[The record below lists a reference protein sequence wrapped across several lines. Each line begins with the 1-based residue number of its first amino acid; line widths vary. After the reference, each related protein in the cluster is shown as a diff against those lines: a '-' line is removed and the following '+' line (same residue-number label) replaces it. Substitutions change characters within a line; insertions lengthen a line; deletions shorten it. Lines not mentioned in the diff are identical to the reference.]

1 MFKNVSKNVKVN
13 IFYLIFTLELKRN
26 TMAKK
31 NQNTTSDYIPFDTAL
46 VKGQKL
52 LKNDKTKTIGL
63 YIIVSINLG
72 IRVSDTLLLTFE
84 QLRGDEIEINEKKT
98 GKRRVMAIN
107 DNIKEALTMFDESY
121 KGLAF
126 KSQKNT
132 VYSTQ
137 QINRKLKG
145 IFAKEISKGLQIS
158 SHSLRKSFGRQVYNM
173 NNQSEN
179 ALLKL
184 SELFNHTS
192 PSITRKYLGLR
203 QEELNDI
210 YLSL

>member
-1 MFKNVSKNVKVN
+1 MSQ
-13 IFYLIFTLELKRN
+13 
-26 TMAKK
+26 K

-63 YIIVSINLG
+63 YIIASINLG
-72 IRVSDTLLLTFE
+72 LRIKDTLLLTFE
-84 QLRGDEIEINEKKT
+84 QLRGDTLEISETKT

-107 DNIKEALTMFDESY
+107 DNIKDALKKFDESY

-126 KSQKNT
+126 KSQKNS
-132 VYSTQ
+132 VYSQQ
-137 QINRKLKG
+137 QINRKLKD
-145 IFAKEISKGLQIS
+145 IFAKEISNGLHIS
-158 SHSLRKSFGRQVYNM
+158 SHSLRKSFGRKVYSM
-173 NNQSEN
+173 NNESEN
-179 ALLKL
+179 ALIKL

-210 YLSL
+210 YMSL

>member
-1 MFKNVSKNVKVN
+1 
-13 IFYLIFTLELKRN
+13 
-26 TMAKK
+26 MAKK
-31 NQNTTSDYIPFDTAL
+31 DQNTTSDYIPFDTAL

-52 LKNDKTKTIGL
+52 LKNEKTKTIGL
-63 YIIVSINLG
+63 YVVVSINLG

-84 QLRGDEIEINEKKT
+84 QLRGDTLEISETKT

-107 DNIKEALTMFDESY
+107 DNIKDALTKFDEYY

-126 KSQKNT
+126 KSQKNS

-137 QINRKLKG
+137 QINRKLKD
-145 IFAKEISKGLQIS
+145 IFAKEINKGLQIS
-158 SHSLRKSFGRQVYNM
+158 SHSLRKSFGRKVYDM
-173 NNQSEN
+173 NPTHTD
-179 ALLKL
+179 ALVKL

-210 YLSL
+210 YMSL